1 MLQHN
6 ITLKK
11 LTQDEASIYFSTEE
25 DLTDSPARFY
35 TKHLGDDGWDQI
47 TYYTSRR
54 KDIYA
59 NRGGADQWVYILSN
73 PALPNMLKIGYTK
86 NEPEVRAKQISAATG
101 VALPYK
107 VEWAFQCFNGEQLEQ
122 EVHAKLATYRVNQN
136 REFFDIPLV
145 EAQKTIEKIGK
156 NYI

>member
-1 MLQHN
+1 MKTK
-6 ITLKK
+6 IKK
-11 LTQDEASIYFSTEE
+11 ISVKQATKYFSQDE
-25 DLTDSPARFY
+25 DLIDSPIRFY
-35 TKHLGDDGWDQI
+35 TLTEDKDGWDKI

-54 KDIYA
+54 KDTYA
-59 NRGGADQWVYILSN
+59 NRGKADQWVYILSN

-86 NEPEVRAKQISAATG
+86 NDPETRARQISAATG

-122 EVHAKLATYRVNQN
+122 EVHRELESYRVNQN

-145 EAQKTIEKIGK
+145 EAQEAIEALGK
-156 NYI
+156 YYI

>member
-1 MLQHN
+1 MSKTK
-6 ITLKK
+6 IKK
-11 LTQDEASIYFSTEE
+11 ISVEQATKYFSQDE
-25 DLTDSPARFY
+25 DLIDSPIRFY
-35 TKHLGDDGWDQI
+35 TLTEDEDGWDKI

-59 NRGGADQWVYILSN
+59 NRGEADQWVYILSN

-86 NEPEVRAKQISAATG
+86 HEPEIRAKQISASTG

-122 EVHAKLATYRVNQN
+122 EVHEELASYRVNQN
-136 REFFDIPLV
+136 REFWERPWV
-145 EAQKTIEKIGK
+145 EAQEAIEKLGK
-156 NYI
+156 HYV